1 MAQARQVEH
10 YTTQFSC
17 GRMVLRSGGPN
28 HINHCVHR
36 VHIELTTKRLK
47 VFSIKELQRV
57 APIAAPVKVSQ
68 NHFDMY
74 RDGSMGR
81 SRRERDRQILV
92 WIPAKKYLSGLT
104 GRAAEQ
110 EEARQVPGHQAAM
123 ANARASVLLPHT
135 SRATGKRADV
145 LRWCHGSPLGLIYR

>member
-1 MAQARQVEH
+1 MAQASQVEH
-10 YTTQFSC
+10 NITQFSC
-17 GRMVLRSGGPN
+17 GRRVLRSGGPN

-36 VHIELTTKRLK
+36 VHIELTIKRLK
-47 VFSIKELQRV
+47 VFPIKELQRT

-92 WIPAKKYLSGLT
+92 WVPAKKNT
-104 GRAAEQ
+104 
-110 EEARQVPGHQAAM
+110 
-123 ANARASVLLPHT
+123 
-135 SRATGKRADV
+135 
-145 LRWCHGSPLGLIYR
+145 CLG